1 MSRPIKISEKME
13 EVLKVEFAECLKK
26 KLFNGTVS
34 FSKTFNFSGTD
45 AGKATIR
52 FSSMAF
58 AKMTVLIQQFRT
70 EVAWHGVVERDPNAK
85 NLFHIKDVLVY
96 PQVVSGATVDTDQ
109 IPYQTWLYSHDDD
122 TFNNIRMQG
131 HSHVDF
137 ATNPSGTDLAHQEK
151 ILDQL
156 MDNDFY
162 IFMICNKRF
171 ERTAI
176 IYDLEN
182 NVLYENSDI
191 TVTIGE
197 TGVDLDEFMKNA
209 REMVKYAYS
218 APANT
223 YKGGVGTNSAM
234 KPASAAPVTPVSK
247 TAVPATT
254 TKPATTTASPATN
267 TAVSGYKE
275 KPKPAIGRGWGGM
288 KNSRNYDYDDYY
300 DDDDPYGDYQYRM
313 H

>member
-1 MSRPIKISEKME
+1 MKKADPI
-13 EVLKVEFAECLKK
+13 
-26 KLFNGTVS
+26 
-34 FSKTFNFSGTD
+34 
-45 AGKATIR
+45 
-52 FSSMAF
+52 
-58 AKMTVLIQQFRT
+58 
-70 EVAWHGVVERDPNAK
+70 
-85 NLFHIKDVLVY
+85 
-96 PQVVSGATVDTDQ
+96 
-109 IPYQTWLYSHDDD
+109 
-122 TFNNIRMQG
+122 FNNIRMQG

-162 IFMICNKRF
+162 IFIICNKRF

-182 NVLYENSDI
+182 NVLYENGDI

-197 TGVDLDEFMKNA
+197 SGVDLDEFMRGA
-209 REMVKYAYS
+209 REMVKYGYT
-218 APANT
+218 APVT
-223 YKGGVGTNSAM
+223 SYKGNYKPATVQGNVSGT
-234 KPASAAPVTPVSK
+234 KPASTAPVTPASK
-247 TAVPATT
+247 TATPAVQAPAAPAAKQTT
-254 TKPATTTASPATN
+254 
-267 TAVSGYKE
+267 SGSELKE
-275 KPKPAIGRGWGGM
+275 KPKPAIGRGWSGM